1 MGKNPQPIKYLEKQM
16 IVSLDHKN
24 IEFLIS
30 KNSFNTIE
38 VKNKKLEKYQCNRFY
53 KLLFNYESI

>member
-24 IEFLIS
+24 IEFPVS
-30 KNSFNTIE
+30 KNSFNTIA
-38 VKNKKLEKYQCNRFY
+38 VKNKKLEK
-53 KLLFNYESI
+53 